1 MQAVLGITQ
10 LTRVDR
16 MNAERGHLAA
26 LYRERLADIPELIPL
41 AQPAYEYK
49 DSYHLMV
56 VRLDIDRTGITR
68 DDFMSELKKRNI
80 GTGLHFRCVH
90 GQKYYREN
98 CPVPAGSLPNVV
110 SLYGA
115 KPVFV
120 DCDRDTLMITADA
133 IGAAITPR
141 TKAIVPVHFAGGVL
155 ELDKIRAVAARHNVV
170 LIEDAAHAL
179 GAEFKGERIGKH
191 GHVMF
196 SFHPIKNITTGE
208 GGMFATDDSEL
219 ADRVRSLKFHG
230 LGVDAYDRQTMGR
243 APQAQVVEPGFKFN
257 MPDMQAVLG
266 ITQLTRVDRMNAERG
281 HLASLYRERLANIPE
296 LTPLAQPAYEYKDS
310 YHLMVV
316 RLDINKTGITRDD
329 FMAELK
335 KRNIGTGLH
344 FRCVHGQKY
353 YREACPVPAGSLP
366 NTEWN
371 SERIFSLPFFPGMSD
386 ADVDDV
392 IEACKEILAR

>member
-1 MQAVLGITQ
+1 MRETFLPFSKPSIEEWEISEVAKVLRSGWIT
-10 LTRVDR
+10 TGPK
-16 MNAERGHLAA
+16 NAEFEKAFCEYTGAKYAVPMTSETAVMQVLFRA
-26 LYRERLADIPELIPL
+26 LGLKPGDE
-41 AQPAYEYK
+41 
-49 DSYHLMV
+49 V
-56 VRLDIDRTGITR
+56 VTPSMTW
-68 DDFMSELKKRNI
+68 
-80 GTGLHFRCVH
+80 V
-90 GQKYYREN
+90 
-98 CPVPAGSLPNVV
+98 SLPNVV

-120 DCDRDTLMITADA
+120 DCDRDTLMVTPEA
-133 IGAAITPR
+133 IEAAITPR

-155 ELDKIRAVAARHNVV
+155 ELDRIRAIAEKHGVT

-179 GAEFKGERIGKH
+179 GAEFKGERVGKR
-191 GHVMF
+191 GNVMF

-208 GGMFATDDSEL
+208 GGMFATDDPAL
-219 ADRVRSLKFHG
+219 GDRVRSLKFHG

-266 ITQLTRVDRMNAERG
+266 VTQLTRVDRMNAERG
-281 HLASLYRERLANIPE
+281 RLAALYRERLADIPE
-296 LTPLAQPAYEYKDS
+296 LIPLAQPAYEYKDS
-310 YHLMVV
+310 YHLFVV
-316 RLDINKTGITRDD
+316 RLDIEKTGIARDD
-329 FMAELK
+329 FMSELK

-353 YREACPVPAGSLP
+353 YREAWPVPAGSLP

-386 ADVDDV
+386 SDVDDV
-392 IEACKEILAR
+392 IDTCKEILAR

>member
-1 MQAVLGITQ
+1 MRETFLPFSKPSIEEWEISEVAKVLRSGWITTGPKNAEFEKAFCEYTGAKYAIPLTSETTVMQALFRAIDLKPGDEVITPSM
-10 LTRVDR
+10 TWV
-16 MNAERGHLAA
+16 
-26 LYRERLADIPELIPL
+26 
-41 AQPAYEYK
+41 
-49 DSYHLMV
+49 
-56 VRLDIDRTGITR
+56 
-68 DDFMSELKKRNI
+68 
-80 GTGLHFRCVH
+80 
-90 GQKYYREN
+90 
-98 CPVPAGSLPNVV
+98 SLPNIV

-120 DCDRDTLMITADA
+120 DCDRDTLMVTPEAVE
-133 IGAAITPR
+133 AAITPN

-155 ELDKIRAVAARHNVV
+155 ELDKLRAIADKHGVM

-179 GAEFKGERIGKH
+179 GAEFKGERIGKR
-191 GHVMF
+191 GTAMF

-208 GGMFATDDSEL
+208 GGMFATDDAAL

-266 ITQLTRVDRMNAERG
+266 VTQLTRVDRMNAERG
-281 HLASLYRERLANIPE
+281 ALAALYRKRLAEIPE
-296 LTPLAQPAYEYKDS
+296 LVPLAHPAYDYKDS
-310 YHLMVV
+310 YHLFVV
-316 RLDINKTGITRDD
+316 RLDIEKTGISRDD
-329 FMAELK
+329 FMTELK
-335 KRNIGTGLH
+335 RRNIGTGLH

-371 SERIFSLPFFPGMSD
+371 SERIFSLPFFPGMSEG
-386 ADVDDV
+386 DVGDV
-392 IEACKEILAR
+392 IAACKEILSR

>member
-1 MQAVLGITQ
+1 MRETFLPFSKPSIQEWEISEVANVLRSGWIT
-10 LTRVDR
+10 TGPK
-16 MNAERGHLAA
+16 NAEFEKAFCAYTGAKYAIPMTSETSVMQVLFRA
-26 LYRERLADIPELIPL
+26 LGLKPGDE
-41 AQPAYEYK
+41 
-49 DSYHLMV
+49 V
-56 VRLDIDRTGITR
+56 ITPS
-68 DDFMSELKKRNI
+68 M
-80 GTGLHFRCVH
+80 TWV
-90 GQKYYREN
+90 
-98 CPVPAGSLPNVV
+98 SLPNVV

-120 DCDRDTLMITADA
+120 DCDRDTLMVTPEAVE
-133 IGAAITPR
+133 AAITPR

-155 ELDKIRAVAARHNVV
+155 ELDKLRAIADKRGVV

-179 GAEFKGERIGKH
+179 GAEFKGERIGKR

-208 GGMFATDDSEL
+208 GGMFATDDTAL

-266 ITQLTRVDRMNAERG
+266 VTQLTRVDQMNAERG
-281 HLASLYRERLANIPE
+281 RLAALYRERLAGIPE
-296 LTPLAQPAYEYKDS
+296 LIPLGRPAYEYKDS
-310 YHLMVV
+310 YHLFVV
-316 RLDINKTGITRDD
+316 RLDIDRTGITRDD

-353 YREACPVPAGSLP
+353 YRETWPVPAGSLP

-371 SERIFSLPFFPGMSD
+371 SERIFSLPFFPGMTD
-386 ADVDDV
+386 ADVADV
-392 IEACKEILAR
+392 IEACKDILAR

>member
-1 MQAVLGITQ
+1 MRETFLPFSKPSIEEWEISEVAKVLRSGWITTGPKNAEFEKAFCEYTGAKYAIPLTSETTVMQALFRAIGLKPGDEVITPSM
-10 LTRVDR
+10 TWV
-16 MNAERGHLAA
+16 
-26 LYRERLADIPELIPL
+26 
-41 AQPAYEYK
+41 
-49 DSYHLMV
+49 
-56 VRLDIDRTGITR
+56 
-68 DDFMSELKKRNI
+68 
-80 GTGLHFRCVH
+80 
-90 GQKYYREN
+90 
-98 CPVPAGSLPNVV
+98 SLPNIV

-120 DCDRDTLMITADA
+120 DCDRDTLMVTPEAVE
-133 IGAAITPR
+133 AAITPN

-155 ELDKIRAVAARHNVV
+155 ELDKLRAIADKHGVM

-208 GGMFATDDSEL
+208 GGMFATDDAAL
-219 ADRVRSLKFHG
+219 ADRIRSLKFHG

-266 ITQLTRVDRMNAERG
+266 VTQLTRVDRMNAERG
-281 HLASLYRERLANIPE
+281 RLAALYRKLLADIPE
-296 LTPLAQPAYEYKDS
+296 LIPLAQPAYEYKDS

-316 RLDINKTGITRDD
+316 RLDIDKTGITRDG

-344 FRCVHGQKY
+344 FRCVHCQKY
-353 YREACPVPAGSLP
+353 YREACPVPAGALP

-386 ADVDDV
+386 ADVEDV
-392 IEACKEILAR
+392 IDTCKEILAR

>member
-1 MQAVLGITQ
+1 MRETFLPFSKPSIEEWEISEVAKVLRSGWITTGPKNAEFEKAFCEYTGAKYAIPLTSETAVMQALFRAIG
-10 LTRVDR
+10 LKPGD
-16 MNAERGHLAA
+16 E
-26 LYRERLADIPELIPL
+26 
-41 AQPAYEYK
+41 
-49 DSYHLMV
+49 V
-56 VRLDIDRTGITR
+56 VTPSMTW
-68 DDFMSELKKRNI
+68 
-80 GTGLHFRCVH
+80 V
-90 GQKYYREN
+90 
-98 CPVPAGSLPNVV
+98 SLPNIV

-120 DCDRDTLMITADA
+120 DCDRDTLMVTPETVE
-133 IGAAITPR
+133 AAITPR

-155 ELDKIRAVAARHNVV
+155 ELDKLRAVAEKHGVM

-179 GAEFKGERIGKH
+179 GAEFRGERIGKR
-191 GHVMF
+191 GTAMF

-208 GGMFATDDSEL
+208 GGMFATDDAVL
-219 ADRVRSLKFHG
+219 ADRIRSLKFHG

-266 ITQLTRVDRMNAERG
+266 VTQLTRLDRMNAERG

-296 LTPLAQPAYEYKDS
+296 LIPLAHPAYDYKDA
-310 YHLMVV
+310 YHLFVV
-316 RLDINKTGITRDD
+316 RLDIDKAGITRDD

-335 KRNIGTGLH
+335 RRNIGTGLH

-353 YREACPVPAGSLP
+353 YREACPVPPGSLP

-371 SERIFSLPFFPGMSD
+371 SERILSLPLFPGMSE

-392 IEACKEILAR
+392 VNTCKEILAR